1 MSNPFSLKKEVP
13 KSYFK
18 AATMIIHKDMGKG
31 KSKKFLFDYN
41 ACEALK
47 IDGTTCVAFIV
58 NPPHLFL
65 ADISHLD
72 KEKWGIGDQEFNLF
86 NKNVEYLDIE
96 ENRYR
101 FRTFSNSALYNVLM
115 EEYELN
121 RDAYNIY
128 SLSIVSKQDFPLFL
142 DEESCKMMDR
152 MEIEILYQIELFDS
166 ISSFDS
172 KKYYKLKTFN
182 ETLQDY
188 LKNTSVYKP
197 IHSSVDGSVVEE
209 EPKIETNSDYDIR
222 YYPQVPNEA
231 TKEKDVTF

>member
-13 KSYFK
+13 KSHFK

-47 IDGTTCVAFIV
+47 IDETTCVAFIV

-86 NKNVEYLDIE
+86 NKNTEYLDIE

-121 RDAYNIY
+121 RNAYNIY

-152 MEIEILYQIELFDS
+152 MGIEILYQMELFDS
-166 ISSFDS
+166 LSSFDS
-172 KKYYKLKTFN
+172 KKLYKSKTFE

-188 LKNTSVYKP
+188 IKATSPYKP
-197 IHSSVDGSVVEE
+197 RYGSIADSVAKK
-209 EPKIETNSDYDIR
+209 EPKIEASSDYDILD
-222 YYPQVPNEA
+222 YPQDPSEI